1 MENKRT
7 INKVLVAESAEQAR
21 TLALNIFSEYEVD
34 GVFSSETSD
43 SILKGYIRAPD
54 NEHNNKSP
62 LGVTDVLVGQYSS
75 YSESASYVKDYIRIR
90 TDIPNKIL
98 FTDSLNDDE
107 RNALKVDVHLLDK
120 TNDSS
125 IRELNISTTVELE
138 RTLREAFNTFD
149 TNKNG
154 FIEAKEIVEVS
165 KVLDHEINEQEALRI
180 VQTLSKDGKVDF
192 EGFKKWWI
200 FGKSDFSMFRIVIK
214 SETAS
219 NKLMKN
225 AALNFANYL
234 NEIEAEEGYSKSTG
248 KIMIGNE
255 KAIDAQIGVSIESNF
270 GVALESLVDSM
281 PSHYRKKVGTIALGL
296 TLNDQSLG

>member
-125 IRELNISTTVELE
+125 IRELVINTTVELE

-192 EGFKKWWI
+192 EGFKK
-200 FGKSDFSMFRIVIK
+200 
-214 SETAS
+214 
-219 NKLMKN
+219 
-225 AALNFANYL
+225 
-234 NEIEAEEGYSKSTG
+234 
-248 KIMIGNE
+248 
-255 KAIDAQIGVSIESNF
+255 
-270 GVALESLVDSM
+270 
-281 PSHYRKKVGTIALGL
+281 
-296 TLNDQSLG
+296 

>member
-7 INKVLVAESAEQAR
+7 INIILVAESAEQAR
-21 TLALNIFSEYEVD
+21 TLALNIVSGYEVD

-62 LGVTDVLVGQYSS
+62 LGVTDVLVGQCSS
-75 YSESASYVKDYIRIR
+75 YSENASYVKDYIRIR
-90 TDIPNKIL
+90 TGIPNKIL

-192 EGFKKWWI
+192 EGFKK
-200 FGKSDFSMFRIVIK
+200 
-214 SETAS
+214 
-219 NKLMKN
+219 
-225 AALNFANYL
+225 
-234 NEIEAEEGYSKSTG
+234 
-248 KIMIGNE
+248 
-255 KAIDAQIGVSIESNF
+255 
-270 GVALESLVDSM
+270 
-281 PSHYRKKVGTIALGL
+281 
-296 TLNDQSLG
+296 